1 MLSVL
6 FPRSV
11 KRTQGTGFESLPSF
25 CSVHSRRAH
34 GFQHSEPQEMTK
46 AGSRGRGGGVAGGE
60 GGGGVSI

>member
-11 KRTQGTGFESLPSF
+11 KGTQGTGFESLPSF

-46 AGSRGRGGGVAGGE
+46 AEEPGLGWGWGCGR
-60 GGGGVSI
+60 